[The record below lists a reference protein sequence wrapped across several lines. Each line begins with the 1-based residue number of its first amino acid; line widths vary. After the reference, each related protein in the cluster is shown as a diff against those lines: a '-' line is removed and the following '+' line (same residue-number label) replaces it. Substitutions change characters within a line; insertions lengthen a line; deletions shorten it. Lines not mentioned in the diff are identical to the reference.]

1 MQAAGQTWFKLSH
14 MSGVCFEM
22 KNTLVELDKLRSEV
36 EYSRWKVKWTI
47 EDWSRMT
54 LLCSLTAV
62 LLTVSETPK
71 DLL

>member
-22 KNTLVELDKLRSEV
+22 KNTLMELDKLRSEV

-54 LLCSLTAV
+54 LLSSLTAV